1 MTRGDRA
8 AISVIMATLPED
20 PPFDIREQLA
30 RIDKIADEI
39 QKLYDDSA
47 KVRQETKLAPLT
59 VVFTGL
65 GAGAALFAAGG
76 AFVKIVAG

>member
-1 MTRGDRA
+1 
-8 AISVIMATLPED
+8 MATIPD
-20 PPFDIREQLA
+20 DAPFDVREQLA
-30 RIDKIADEI
+30 RIDKIHAAI

-59 VVFTGL
+59 VIFTGL

-76 AFVKIVAG
+76 AFGKLLAG